1 MAALQGGLAP
11 TAVAEDVQSQQ
22 WYLDG
27 MQIKKVWKVSTG
39 KGVKVA
45 VVDSGVDL
53 TTPSLR
59 GQVLPGKD
67 ISGAPGGETKDDV
80 GHGTTMAELIA
91 GTGRGGSLKGMA
103 PDAKIV
109 PIRTTLRGVKGIGNE
124 SRNDKAIRAAADS
137 DAKIINMSFGG
148 ETADDAQEKA
158 LDYAASKGKLLI
170 SAMGNDA
177 QKGNTS
183 GLGYP
188 SAHPNVAA
196 IGAYGK
202 NRKISRFSSTGRA
215 TTFVAPGQEF
225 PGWCDGKREQYCPN
239 MKGTSSAAAIASGA
253 AALVWAK
260 HPTWTANQ
268 VLRVLIDTAGRPNAK
283 KNTVSKY
290 IGYGAIRPRMNLLEG
305 KGKPG
310 DPDISPLTGKKTGS
324 SAPGP
329 KSPGGKDS
337 DKNGSTKDD
346 APDKVKV
353 ADSKSE
359 DGDSS
364 QLLPILGVGAGVL
377 ILAGCGFAV
386 VRLRRN

>member
-1 MAALQGGLAP
+1 MAP
-11 TAVAEDVQSQQ
+11 TAVAEDAQSQQ

-27 MQIKKVWKVSTG
+27 MQIKKTWKVSTG

-45 VVDSGVDL
+45 VVDTGVDP
-53 TTPSLR
+53 TTRSLR

-67 ISGAPGGETKDDV
+67 FANAPGDETKDDV
-80 GHGTTMAELIA
+80 GHGTTIAELIA
-91 GTGRGGSLKGMA
+91 GSGRGGTLKGMA
-103 PDAKIV
+103 PDAKIL
-109 PIRTTLRGVKGIGNE
+109 PLRARLEGVKVGKRPGLNGIPE
-124 SRNDKAIRAAADS
+124 AVRFAADS
-137 DAKIINMSFGG
+137 DAKIINMSFAGL
-148 ETADDAQEKA
+148 ADDKIKKA
-158 LDYAASKGKLLI
+158 LDYAVSKGKLLVG
-170 SAMGNDA
+170 AMGNDGRKA
-177 QKGNTS
+177 ETEGV
-183 GLGYP
+183 GYP
-188 SAHPNVAA
+188 ASHPNVAA
-196 IGAYGK
+196 IASYGK
-202 NRKISRFSSTGRA
+202 NRKVSKFSSSGRA
-215 TTFVAPGQEF
+215 TTFAAPGQEM

-239 MKGTSSAAAIASGA
+239 IEGTSASSAIASGA

>member
-27 MQIKKVWKVSTG
+27 MQIKKIWKVSTG

-45 VVDSGVDL
+45 VVDGGVDS
-53 TTPSLR
+53 TTQSLR

-67 ISGAPGGETKDDV
+67 ISGAPGDETKDDV

-91 GTGRGGSLKGMA
+91 GTGRGGTLKGVA
-103 PDAKIV
+103 PDAKIF
-109 PIRTTLRGVKGIGNE
+109 PIRTTLRGIKGI
-124 SRNDKAIRAAADS
+124 DKNLNRHAEAIRAAADS
-137 DAKIINMSFGG
+137 DAKIINMSWGTSTDG
-148 ETADDAQEKA
+148 PTKRA
-158 LDYAASKGKLLI
+158 LDYAVSKGKLLI
-170 SAMGNDA
+170 AAMGNDG
-177 QKGNTS
+177 QSGNTD

-188 SAHPNVAA
+188 ASHPNVAA
-196 IGAYGK
+196 IASYGK
-202 NRKISRFSSTGRA
+202 NRKVSKFSSSGRA
-215 TTFVAPGQEF
+215 TTFVAPGQEM

-239 MKGTSSAAAIASGA
+239 IEGTSASSAIASGA

>member
-27 MQIKKVWKVSTG
+27 MQIKKIWKVSTG

-45 VVDSGVDL
+45 VVDGGVDSS
-53 TTPSLR
+53 TQSLR

-67 ISGAPGGETKDDV
+67 ISGAPGDENKDDV

-91 GTGRGGSLKGMA
+91 GTGRGGTVKGVA
-103 PDAKIV
+103 PDAKIL
-109 PIRTTLRGVKGIGNE
+109 PIRTTLRGIKGI
-124 SRNDKAIRAAADS
+124 DKNLNRHAEAIRAAADS
-137 DAKIINMSFGG
+137 DAKIINMSWGTSTDG
-148 ETADDAQEKA
+148 PTKRA
-158 LDYAASKGKLLI
+158 LDYAVSKGKLLI
-170 SAMGNDA
+170 AAMGNDG
-177 QKGNTS
+177 QSGNTD

-188 SAHPNVAA
+188 ASHPNVAA
-196 IGAYGK
+196 IASYGK
-202 NRKISRFSSTGRA
+202 NLKVSKFSSSGRA
-215 TTFVAPGQEF
+215 TTFAAPGQEM

-239 MKGTSSAAAIASGA
+239 IEGTSASSAIASGA

-268 VLRVLIDTAGRPNAK
+268 VLRVLIDTAGRKDGK
-283 KNTVSKY
+283 KDTVSKY
-290 IGYGAIRPRMNLLEG
+290 IGNGAIRPRMNLLEG